1 MEELL
6 KAVIIQPKPKFGED
20 PKSILCQYFKAGKC
34 TKGFKCIYSHDL
46 TIENKSAKKSLYTD
60 TRDEKKPEDDMSTWD
75 QEKLEKVVAEN
86 NKKVK
91 TQSRSKTICKFF
103 LDAIENE
110 VYGWFWKCPNGGDK
124 YLLFIYSCQYRHS
137 LPEGFVYKTRR
148 QREAEAAEKAAEAD
162 IDKELLQLEK
172 LEQLREKLPS
182 KGLTPVT
189 PETFAKWKEDR
200 IKKKVFIIIFL
211 AR

>member
-6 KAVIIQPKPKFGED
+6 KVVIVQPKPKFGED

-46 TIENKSAKKSLYTD
+46 TIENKAAKKSLYTD

-124 YLLFIYSCQYRHS
+124 YIYYLFIVVNIVIHYLKVLYIK
-137 LPEGFVYKTRR
+137 LV
-148 QREAEAAEKAAEAD
+148 
-162 IDKELLQLEK
+162 DKEKQKQLKKQLK
-172 LEQLREKLPS
+172 LIL
-182 KGLTPVT
+182 
-189 PETFAKWKEDR
+189 
-200 IKKKVFIIIFL
+200 IKNYYNQKNQNN
-211 AR
+211 